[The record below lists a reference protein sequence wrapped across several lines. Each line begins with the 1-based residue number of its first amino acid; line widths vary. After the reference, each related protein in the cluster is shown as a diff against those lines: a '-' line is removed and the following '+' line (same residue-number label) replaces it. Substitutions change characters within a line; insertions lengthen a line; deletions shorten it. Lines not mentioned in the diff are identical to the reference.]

1 MSFITAEH
9 LNKRYG
15 SGDTGVDAVG
25 DISLTIDSGEF
36 ISIMG
41 ESGSGKS
48 TLLSILGAMNT
59 PSGGRYIVDDI
70 DVYALNTEQRA
81 DFRRE
86 FIGFVFQGFHLVPYL
101 TVRENV
107 MLPLT
112 TAPLKREEKSTMA
125 AAALARVGLSD
136 KAHRLPS
143 EISGGEQE
151 RTAVARA
158 IVNQPPLL
166 LADEPTGNLDSRL
179 SSQIMDMF
187 QQLNRD
193 GTTIVMVTHSSECA
207 AAARRILHVR
217 DGRWAPESEARH

>member
-1 MSFITAEH
+1 MHFIKAEH
-9 LNKRYG
+9 LTKTYG
-15 SGDTGVDAVG
+15 DGEARVHAVA
-25 DISLTIDSGEF
+25 DISLEIDTGDF
-36 ISIMG
+36 VGIMG

-48 TLLSILGAMNT
+48 TLLTILGAMNT
-59 PSGGRYIVDDI
+59 PSQGRYIVDDI
-70 DVYALNTEQRA
+70 DVYDLSTEQRA

-112 TAPLKREEKSTMA
+112 TAPLKRDRKAQMA
-125 AAALARVGLSD
+125 QEALARVGLAD
-136 KAHRLPS
+136 KGHRLPN

-179 SSQIMDMF
+179 SSQMMEMF
-187 QQLNRD
+187 RQLND
-193 GTTIVMVTHSSECA
+193 EGTTIVMVTHSEKCA
-207 AAARRILHVR
+207 AAAGRILRVR
-217 DGRWAPESEARH
+217 DGRWLAETATVH

>member
-1 MSFITAEH
+1 MHFIKAEH
-9 LNKRYG
+9 LTKTYG
-15 SGDTGVDAVG
+15 DGEARVHAVA
-25 DISLTIDSGEF
+25 DISLKIETGDF
-36 ISIMG
+36 IGIMG

-48 TLLSILGAMNT
+48 TLLTILGAMNT
-59 PSGGRYIVDDI
+59 PSRGRYIVDDI
-70 DVYALNTEQRA
+70 DVYDLSTEQRA

-112 TAPLKREEKSTMA
+112 TAPLKRDQKSQMA
-125 AAALARVGLSD
+125 LDALARVGLAD
-136 KAHRLPS
+136 KGHRLPN

-179 SSQIMDMF
+179 SSQMMEMF
-187 QQLNRD
+187 QQLND
-193 GTTIVMVTHSSECA
+193 EGTTIVMVTHSEKCA
-207 AAARRILHVR
+207 AAARRILRVR
-217 DGRWAPESEARH
+217 DGRWLEASATVH